1 MFKTVVFLILGFLLV
16 TFLVLMVKP
25 VLTAASQYPRISL
38 LLIVSLIL
46 TIAEAVR
53 EGKVTTLL
61 IPHGM
66 SVMNIPK

>member
-25 VLTAASQYPRISL
+25 VLTAVAQYPRISL

-46 TIAEAVR
+46 TIGTGLFIV
-53 EGKVTTLL
+53 LL
-61 IPHGM
+61 F
-66 SVMNIPK
+66 

>member
-25 VLTAASQYPRISL
+25 VLTAATQYPRISL

-46 TIAEAVR
+46 TIGTGLFIV
-53 EGKVTTLL
+53 LL
-61 IPHGM
+61 F
-66 SVMNIPK
+66 